1 MQQEYI
7 GVRYTRA
14 TTSTKFH
21 YYPYTLEMEQGLF
34 GAERISPSLPYT
46 YSVGGGYPDQY
57 ARSNTVVDV
66 LGLGSVSQKEFAEL
80 RESTRSGMAF
90 GQLGGFKKSRKTKK
104 QRRRSNK
111 RRHIA
116 YRKHSRS
123 RF

>member
-1 MQQEYI
+1 
-7 GVRYTRA
+7 
-14 TTSTKFH
+14 
-21 YYPYTLEMEQGLF
+21 MEQGLF